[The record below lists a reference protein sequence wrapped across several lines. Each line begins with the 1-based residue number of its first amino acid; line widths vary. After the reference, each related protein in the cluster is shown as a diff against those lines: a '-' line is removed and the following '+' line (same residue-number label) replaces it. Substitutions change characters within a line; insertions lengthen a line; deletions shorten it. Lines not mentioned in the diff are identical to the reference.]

1 MSITVVWE
9 SGNGK
14 MCTVADVMAQ
24 CFCDIKL
31 YIFQI
36 QYLRIKFNEIPRI
49 TVNKSGKKNTKK

>member
-1 MSITVVWE
+1 
-9 SGNGK
+9 
-14 MCTVADVMAQ
+14 MCTVAEMMAQ

-49 TVNKSGKKNTKK
+49 TVNKSGKKTVGNKGYAM